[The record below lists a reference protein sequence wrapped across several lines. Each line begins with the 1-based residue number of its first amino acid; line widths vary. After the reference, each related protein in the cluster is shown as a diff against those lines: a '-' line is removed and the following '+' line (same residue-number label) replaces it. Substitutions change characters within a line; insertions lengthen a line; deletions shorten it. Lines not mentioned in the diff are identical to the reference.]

1 MVITTDVNI
10 MKSSQVP
17 MPNKWQDIPM
27 KISMMLLMET
37 KTGIGETTKII
48 NKIQNHEN
56 RIRMVAVT
64 LHQ

>member
-17 MPNKWQDIPM
+17 MPKKWQDIPM

-48 NKIQNHEN
+48 NKIQKD
-56 RIRMVAVT
+56 RKSVV
-64 LHQ
+64 

>member
-17 MPNKWQDIPM
+17 MPKKWQDIPM

-48 NKIQNHEN
+48 KKIQNHEN

>member
-1 MVITTDVNI
+1 
-10 MKSSQVP
+10 
-17 MPNKWQDIPM
+17 MPKKWQDIPM

>member
-17 MPNKWQDIPM
+17 MPKKWQDIPM

-48 NKIQNHEN
+48 NKIQNHKN

>member
-17 MPNKWQDIPM
+17 MPKKWQDIPM
-27 KISMMLLMET
+27 KISMLLLMET

>member
-17 MPNKWQDIPM
+17 MPKKWQDIPM
-27 KISMMLLMET
+27 KISMLLLMET

-56 RIRMVAVT
+56 RVRMVAVT

>member
-1 MVITTDVNI
+1 MITTDVNI

-17 MPNKWQDIPM
+17 MPKKWQDIPM

>member
-17 MPNKWQDIPM
+17 MPKKWQDIPM
-27 KISMMLLMET
+27 KISMMFLMET

>member
-17 MPNKWQDIPM
+17 MPKKWQDIPM